1 MSLSSSTV
9 SAFDHQGVQ
18 IVRRTDVSQPPIDD
32 PRVTSYRFILFGQS
46 LAVIASIA
54 GFIGLTIAYKA
65 LIRGRSGIV
74 EPPTIE

>member
-1 MSLSSSTV
+1 M
-9 SAFDHQGVQ
+9 
-18 IVRRTDVSQPPIDD
+18 RPTDVSQPPIDD

-54 GFIGLTIAYKA
+54 GLIGLTIAYRA
-65 LIRGRSGIV
+65 LIRDQSRSRARTV